1 MRRRDV
7 LAAGLAAACTIPFRA
22 LGSQYPSK
30 VITICHGFAVG
41 GNADSIARVL
51 AAELAQSFGQPV
63 IVESRPGAG
72 GTIAANHVARARPD
86 GYTLMLATGG
96 HAVAGAL
103 YRKLRYDPVS
113 DFQSISTVTTFPF
126 LLVVG
131 ANGLYPTLASLLHR
145 ASASPRSIA
154 YGSAGI
160 GSTHHLAME
169 LLGRK
174 ANTELLHVPYRGDAA
189 LVTALLAN
197 EVPLIIAPPTAVTQH
212 VKAGKLR
219 VLATTGSKRWTPM
232 ASVPTVMES
241 GVPGYEVVSWA
252 GLMAPA
258 NSSPAIVDVL
268 QASVAK
274 ALESPTV
281 RATLTE
287 IGGTATSSSPEQ
299 MTKLLVNDLQK
310 WRAVVSESNIPKQ

>member
-1 MRRRDV
+1 MLRRDV

-30 VITICHGFAVG
+30 AITIYHGFAVG
-41 GNADSIARVL
+41 GNADSIARVV
-51 AAELAQSFGQPV
+51 AGELGQNLGQPI
-63 IVESRPGAG
+63 IVESQPGAG
-72 GTIAANHVARARPD
+72 GTIAANHVARARSD
-86 GYTLMLATGG
+86 GYALMLATGG

-103 YRKLRYDPVS
+103 YRKLRYDTVS

-126 LLVVG
+126 LLVVRADG
-131 ANGLYPTLASLLHR
+131 PYRDLASVLR
-145 ASASPRSIA
+145 AASVSPRSIA

-169 LLGRK
+169 LLAKK

-189 LVTALLAN
+189 LVTALLSN
-197 EVPLIIAPPTAVTQH
+197 EVPLIIAPPTAVAQH

-219 VLATTGSKRWTPM
+219 VLATTGPKRWAPM
-232 ASVPTVMES
+232 ANVPTVMEA
-241 GVPGYEVVSWA
+241 GVPGYEVMSWA

-258 NSSPAIVDVL
+258 HTPSAIVDVL
-268 QASVAK
+268 HASVGK
-274 ALESPTV
+274 ALASQKV
-281 RATLTE
+281 RATLSE

-299 MTKLLVNDLQK
+299 MTNLIATDLQK